1 MKKKEEVNHNINGKY
16 IRSLIFGFNDGTVSN
31 LALVAGLSGA
41 MLGNKVVILGGLA
54 DMIAGAISMGLGNY
68 IATKSQVEFYR
79 HEYQREKEEI
89 KTLPKLEIK
98 EIEEIYRKKGFK
110 GKELAMVVKRI
121 TSDKKRWVNVMME
134 EEMGMTRRSIEN
146 PVAVGLMT
154 FGAFLLAAAIPV
166 LPFFVLPVKEAL
178 ILASVTCMS
187 LLFAVG
193 VAKTHYTGRDWLRS
207 GMEMVIIG
215 AIATLASYYL
225 GDFFNNYLT
234 RVL

>member
-1 MKKKEEVNHNINGKY
+1 MNKKEASMHPKGGKY

-41 MLGNKVVILGGLA
+41 MLGSKVVILGGLA

-89 KTLPKLEIK
+89 KTVPKLEKK
-98 EIEEIYRKKGFK
+98 EIEAIYRKKGFK

-121 TSDKKRWVNVMME
+121 TSNKKRWLKVMME
-134 EEMGMTRRSIEN
+134 EEIGVNKKNMEN
-146 PVAVGLMT
+146 PSAVGWMT

-166 LPFFVLPVKEAL
+166 LPYFVLPVKEAL

-207 GMEMVIIG
+207 GIEMVIIG

>member
-1 MKKKEEVNHNINGKY
+1 MKKEEINHTPKGKY
-16 IRSLIFGFNDGTVSN
+16 IRSIIFGFNDGTVSN

-41 MLGNKVVILGGLA
+41 MLGNQVVILGGLA

-89 KTLPKLEIK
+89 ITMPTLEKK
-98 EIEEIYRKKGFK
+98 EIEDIYRKKGFK

-121 TSDKKRWVNVMME
+121 TSNKKRWLNVMME
-134 EEMGMTRRSIEN
+134 EEIGMTKKGIEN
-146 PVAVGLMT
+146 PIAVGFMT

-166 LPFFVLPVKEAL
+166 IPFFVLPVKQAL
-178 ILASVTCMS
+178 VLASVTCMS

-207 GMEMVIIG
+207 GIEMVIIG
-215 AIATLASYYL
+215 ALATLASYYL
-225 GDFFNNYLT
+225 GEFFNNYMT

>member
-1 MKKKEEVNHNINGKY
+1 MKKEEANHPNGKY

-89 KTLPKLEIK
+89 KTVPKLEIK
-98 EIEEIYRKKGFK
+98 EIEDIYRKKGFK

-121 TSDKKRWVNVMME
+121 TSNKKRWINVMME
-134 EEMGMTRRSIEN
+134 EEIGMTKKGIEN
-146 PVAVGLMT
+146 PIAVGLMT

-178 ILASVTCMS
+178 IFASVTCMS

-207 GMEMVIIG
+207 GIEMVIIG

>member
-1 MKKKEEVNHNINGKY
+1 MKKKGEVSHNTNGKY

-98 EIEEIYRKKGFK
+98 EIEDIYRKKGFR

-121 TSDKKRWVNVMME
+121 TSNKKRWLNVMME
-134 EEMGMTRRSIEN
+134 EEIGMTKRGIEN

-166 LPFFVLPVKEAL
+166 IPFFVLPVKEAL
-178 ILASVTCMS
+178 VLASVTCMS

-207 GMEMVIIG
+207 GIEMVVIG